1 MSDPWAQFRTA
12 PVAPAAPD
20 AAQPGPPQP
29 TAPGADIISTA
40 LRAAA

>member
-1 MSDPWAQFRTA
+1 MSDPWAQFRTT